1 MSVRVVRL
9 KNGEDVICDLFEV
22 TMKDDPE
29 KAVALRMDYPYNISI
44 LEPDDSDDIM
54 MGFEEEGD
62 EVSEE
67 ELTEMAE
74 YDDALA
80 EEEYDEGIKKM
91 TGLDIDMRPWA
102 PLCATNQIL
111 IKLDD
116 IISAYETHEIT
127 VEKYNELVEAA
138 KSGRRDQNSSLK
150 TEK

>member
-29 KAVALRMDYPYNISI
+29 KAVALRMDYPYNITI

-67 ELTEMAE
+67 ELAEMAE
-74 YDDALA
+74 YDDTLA
-80 EEEYDEGIKKM
+80 EE
-91 TGLDIDMRPWA
+91 
-102 PLCATNQIL
+102 
-111 IKLDD
+111 
-116 IISAYETHEIT
+116 
-127 VEKYNELVEAA
+127 
-138 KSGRRDQNSSLK
+138 
-150 TEK
+150 